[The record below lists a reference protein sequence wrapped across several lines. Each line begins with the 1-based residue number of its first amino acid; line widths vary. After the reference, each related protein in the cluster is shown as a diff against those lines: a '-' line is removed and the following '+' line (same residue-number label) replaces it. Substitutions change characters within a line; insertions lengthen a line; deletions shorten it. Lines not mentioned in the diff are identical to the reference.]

1 MDPVEGGVVGLER
14 VLTPQEE
21 SQEGQVFGDEG
32 GPVVFADIGRQI
44 CAAHASPKEVLDG
57 KDLGNGVVGDVDGG
71 GAEGGDVEE
80 GGVGQVIG
88 LGGHS

>member
-1 MDPVEGGVVGLER
+1 LDAVQGRAVGLER

-21 SQEGQVFGDEG
+21 SQEGQVFRDEG
-32 GPVVFADIGRQI
+32 GPVVFTDVGRQI
-44 CAAHASPKEVLDG
+44 CAAHASPKEILDG
-57 KDLGNGVVGDVDGG
+57 KDLGDGVVGDVDGG
-71 GAEGGDVEE
+71 GAEGGDIEE